1 MIFERDQVMT
11 NYGIE
16 SETIEFKKST
26 SELNSSCISI
36 CAMLNKHGVGTLYFG
51 VKPNGDAVG
60 QNVSEGSLRD
70 VSRAIH
76 DSINPQIF
84 PAIEKID
91 VTDNLSL
98 IKVEFNGSEQPY
110 SAFGKYYIRTA
121 DEDRA
126 VPPAEL
132 SRMFARTGKP
142 DKWEYE
148 DSPCSIGDI
157 DTKSLRV
164 FRDEAVL
171 AGRMPNTRYSIHGV
185 LQKLGLLNGEKLN
198 NAGMMLF
205 SKTTPLSIKMAV
217 FATDDK
223 VTFLDM
229 KMEEGNIF
237 SLLYAAESYILKN
250 IRWRIEISKMD
261 RTEVPEIPI
270 TVIREALANS
280 FAHAMYG
287 TSTTHEI
294 CIHPN
299 MITIYNP
306 GSFASYYKPSEY
318 VGRNLPSVIRNELI
332 AKCLYL
338 SKKIEKFGSGIQRMA
353 SLCDDAKIRFEFV
366 EEKAGFRMILYR
378 NNNSSDIVDVS
389 SDVTL
394 KPMEKTV
401 LALLHV
407 NPIQTRAELAQKTS
421 KTVRTIQ
428 RILDSLKEK
437 GLIERTGNK
446 NESSWRILK

>member
-1 MIFERDQVMT
+1 MS
-11 NYGIE
+11 NYGME
-16 SETIEFKKST
+16 SETLEFKKT
-26 SELNSSCISI
+26 TAELNSACISI

-51 VKPNGDAVG
+51 VRPNGDGVG
-60 QNVSEGSLRD
+60 QNVSESSLRD

-76 DSINPQIF
+76 DAISPQIF
-84 PAIEKID
+84 PAIEKVNI
-91 VTDNLSL
+91 TDEKSL

-121 DEDRA
+121 DEDRV

-132 SRMFARTGKP
+132 SRLFARTGKA
-142 DKWEYE
+142 DRWEYE
-148 DSPCSIGDI
+148 ESPCSIGDI
-157 DTKSLRV
+157 DTKSLRS
-164 FRDEAVL
+164 FHDEAVK
-171 AGRMPNTRYSIHGV
+171 AGRMPNIRYSIQGT
-185 LQKLGLLNGEKLN
+185 LKKLGLLNGERLN

-205 SKTTPLSIKMAV
+205 SKTDPLSVKMAV

-237 SLLYAAESYILKN
+237 SLLEIAEKYILKN
-250 IRWRIEISKMD
+250 IRWRVEISNMD
-261 RTEVPEIPI
+261 RTEIPEIP
-270 TVIREALANS
+270 VAVVREALANS
-280 FAHAMYG
+280 FAHALYG
-287 TSTTHEI
+287 TSTAHEI

-306 GSFASYYKPSEY
+306 GAFASYYRPEEY
-318 VGRNLPSVIRNELI
+318 VDRNLPSVIRNELI

-353 SLCDDAKIRFEFV
+353 TLCDDANIRYEFV
-366 EEKAGFRMILYR
+366 EEKAGFKLFLYR
-378 NNNSSDIVDVS
+378 NKALSDISDVT

-394 KPMEKTV
+394 SPMEKTV
-401 LALLHV
+401 LTLLRS
-407 NPIQTRAELAQKTS
+407 NPVQTRAELALETS

-428 RILDSLKEK
+428 RVLDSLKEK
-437 GLIERTGNK
+437 GLIERTGSK
-446 NESSWRILK
+446 NESIWKTLR

>member
-1 MIFERDQVMT
+1 MT
-11 NYGIE
+11 NYGME
-16 SETIEFKKST
+16 SETIEFKKT
-26 SELNSSCISI
+26 TAELSNACISI

-51 VKPNGDAVG
+51 VRPNGDAIG
-60 QNVSEGSLRD
+60 QNVSDGSMRD
-70 VSRAIH
+70 VSRSIH
-76 DSINPQIF
+76 DAINPQIF

-91 VTDNLSL
+91 VSGNLSL

-121 DEDRA
+121 DEDRM

-142 DKWEYE
+142 DRWEFE
-148 DSPCSIGDI
+148 ESTCNVGDI
-157 DTKSLRV
+157 DTKSLRT
-164 FRDEAVL
+164 FHDEAVQ
-171 AGRMPNTRYSIHGV
+171 AGRMPNIRYSIQGT
-185 LQKLGLLNGEKLN
+185 LKRLGLLNGEKLN

-205 SKTTPLSIKMAV
+205 SKTNPLSIKMAV

-237 SLLYAAESYILKN
+237 SLLGIAESYILRN
-250 IRWRIEISKMD
+250 IRWGVEISNMD
-261 RTEVPEIPI
+261 RLEIPEIP
-270 TVIREALANS
+270 VAVVREALANS
-280 FAHAMYG
+280 FAHALYG

-306 GSFASYYKPSEY
+306 GAFASYYRPEEY
-318 VGRNLPSVIRNELI
+318 VNRNLPSVIRNELI

-353 SLCDDAKIRFEFV
+353 TLCDDAHIRYEFA
-366 EEKAGFRMILYR
+366 EEKAGFKLILYR
-378 NNNSSDIVDVS
+378 NKVISDISDVT

-394 KPMEKTV
+394 NPMEKMV
-401 LALLHV
+401 LALLRS
-407 NPIQTRAELAQKTS
+407 NPVQTRAELAQKAS

-428 RILDSLKEK
+428 RVLDSLKEK

-446 NESSWRILK
+446 NEPSWRILK

>member
-1 MIFERDQVMT
+1 MT

-16 SETIEFKKST
+16 SETMEFKKT
-26 SELNSSCISI
+26 TAELNSACISI

-51 VKPNGDAVG
+51 VRPNGDAVG

-76 DSINPQIF
+76 DAINPQIF

-91 VTDNLSL
+91 VTGNLSL

-121 DEDRA
+121 DEDRT

-142 DKWEYE
+142 DRWEFE
-148 DSPCSIGDI
+148 ESTCNVGDI
-157 DTKSLRV
+157 DTKSLRS
-164 FRDEAVL
+164 FHDEAVKT
-171 AGRMPNTRYSIHGV
+171 GRMPNIRYSIHGT
-185 LQKLGLLNGEKLN
+185 LKRLGLLNGEELN

-205 SKTTPLSIKMAV
+205 SKTNPLSIKMAV

-223 VTFLDM
+223 VTFLDI
-229 KMEEGNIF
+229 KVEEGNIF
-237 SLLYAAESYILKN
+237 SLLGVAESYILRN
-250 IRWRIEISKMD
+250 IRWGVEISNMDRIEI
-261 RTEVPEIPI
+261 PEIPVA
-270 TVIREALANS
+270 VIREALANS
-280 FAHAMYG
+280 FAHALYG

-306 GSFASYYKPSEY
+306 GSFASYFKPSEY
-318 VGRNLPSVIRNELI
+318 VDRNLPSVIRNELI

-353 SLCDDAKIRFEFV
+353 SLCDDAKIRYEFV
-366 EEKAGFRMILYR
+366 EEKAGFKMIIYR
-378 NNNSSDIVDVS
+378 NKNSSDIGDVS

-394 KPMEKTV
+394 KPIEEAV
-401 LALLHV
+401 IALLRI
-407 NPIQTRAELAQKTS
+407 NPIQTRVELAQKTS

-428 RILDSLKEK
+428 RILDSLRDK

-446 NESSWRILK
+446 HESSWRILK